1 MGTYIEWL
9 YTDLKRTGVNVLSFN
24 SDKNTILVNNTT
36 STEILMLKNVMNA
49 IRYDCETPVTI
60 ELVAPLSYNIHLS

>member
-1 MGTYIEWL
+1 MRTYTEWL
-9 YTDLKRTGVNVLSFN
+9 YTDLKRTGINVLSFN

-49 IRYDCETPVTI
+49 IRYGCTPVTI